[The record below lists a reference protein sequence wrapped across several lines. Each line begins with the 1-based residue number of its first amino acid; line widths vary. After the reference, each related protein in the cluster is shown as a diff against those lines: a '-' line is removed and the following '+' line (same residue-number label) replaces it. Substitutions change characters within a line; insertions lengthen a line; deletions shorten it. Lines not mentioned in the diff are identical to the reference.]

1 MTVYVDDM
9 KAKLGRMTMCHM
21 LADSDEELLA
31 MARKIGEPLR
41 HHQYPGTPK
50 SHFDICMQKKE
61 LAIAAGAV
69 QITMKDAARIVKT
82 RREASDVTA
91 EIHTGSRTIHP

>member
-31 MARKIGEPLR
+31 MAHKIGVPLH
-41 HHQYPGTPK
+41 HHQFPGTPK
-50 SHFDICMQKKE
+50 SHFDICMQKKA

-69 QITMKDAARIVKT
+69 QITMKDAGRIIKR
-82 RREASDVTA
+82 RREASD
-91 EIHTGSRTIHP
+91 GSADIQAGS